1 MAEQQKIQNPFGV
14 PPMVEQ
20 MAQQQFAMKNGGA
33 MQGNGGNT
41 PPPVAT
47 VAPQNVFA
55 SDGVTG
61 KFEQPAVQ
69 PSAQPQEPILTG
81 EAPQTNFENM
91 PKQPTGWN
99 PDGSANYDALSKAL
113 GGYNAQSQQQP
124 EFKADNTKRD
134 GGFFSWL
141 GGLIPKVRKGQR
153 PGESD
158 EDYDRRMTTNRERLL
173 ALGDA
178 MRHLGNIAYTGKYAP
193 VQQFNDPISTE
204 EARYQQ
210 RKADR
215 QKKAALDADAAYKQA
230 GLTLKERAAEADRQY
245 KAMNLGFKQAAEERT
260 QRKMDDDNKKWAAN
274 YERLLNNDSYNQKM
288 GEAKFKESQ
297 RHNQVSEGQGA
308 ARIALAQERN
318 QISRA
323 RLAHSI
329 ATSGGENGNVSMTN
343 LSTPTGHVNRK
354 KDLNTIEKKQ
364 LTQYLI
370 KNGYINND
378 NMEMYNRYKITG
390 DTKGMGDM
398 QNGWIAYAAN
408 MAGSKGD
415 QFRKVLRDHYGYAEN
430 TTTAAPNNKTGKA
443 ASKPKSAPI
452 KKQAPAKGKG
462 GNSFKNFKL

>member
-20 MAQQQFAMKNGGA
+20 MAQQQFAMKNGGI
-33 MQGNGGNT
+33 MQGNGGNR
-41 PPPVAT
+41 PPSVAT
-47 VAPQNVFA
+47 VAPQNVFT
-55 SDGVTG
+55 SGGVVG
-61 KFEQPAVQ
+61 RFEQPAVQ
-69 PSAQPQEPILTG
+69 PSTQPLEPVQTG
-81 EAPQTNFENM
+81 EVPQTNFENM

-99 PDGSANYDALSKAL
+99 PDGSANYDALSQAL
-113 GGYNAQSQQQP
+113 SGHSPQRQP

-141 GGLIPKVRKGQR
+141 GGLIPKARKGQR

-178 MRHLGNIAYTGKYAP
+178 MRHLGNIAYTNKYAP

-245 KAMNLGFKQAAEERT
+245 KAMNLGFKQAAEERA

-329 ATSGGENGNVSMTN
+329 ATGRGGGKEGSLTN

-354 KDLNTIEKKQ
+354 KDLSTIEKKQ

-370 KNGYINND
+370 KNGYINKD
-378 NMEMYNRYKITG
+378 NLEAYNRYKMTG
-390 DTKGMGDM
+390 SFQGANDL
-398 QNGWIAYAAN
+398 QNYWIAYAAN
-408 MAGSKGD
+408 MTGSKGD

-430 TTTAAPNNKTGKA
+430 VTTAAPASPPKKSVVTVTHSNKTGKA
-443 ASKPKSAPI
+443 VSKPKSTSN
-452 KKQAPAKGKG
+452 KSK
-462 GNSFKNFKL
+462 FHVD